1 MRPLADALVE
11 TNDPVAAARAAGLR
25 HVDDSQPGL
34 RRRRTGKKLRQGNRW
49 IEQFQILDVNGRV
62 VRDPE
67 HLARIRRLAIPPAW
81 RDVWICPQASGHIQ
95 ATGRDA
101 RGRKQYRY
109 HPHWREHRDQTKYE
123 KMIAFARALPA
134 IRRRVAADLQAPGLP
149 RRKVLATVV
158 RLLETTF
165 IRVGNE
171 EYARANRSFGLTTL
185 KDRHVSFG
193 GAEIR
198 FHFRGKS
205 GVFHEISIHDAA
217 IARTV
222 RRCRDLPGQEL
233 FQYLDEEGRP
243 AAIDSADVNEYI
255 RDIAGDEF
263 TAKDFRTWAGTVLAA
278 TALCAMGGPRS
289 PSKRDV
295 VRAIEQVARRLGNT
309 PSVCRKSY
317 VHPEVIGAFLDGS
330 LGGDAAF
337 ARALG
342 RARAAVLTT
351 AGVLALPAR
360 SDRDLRP
367 EEAAVVAL
375 LKRREAQSRRGGG
388 LEDQLRRSL
397 MSVGGRRR
405 GNGGYRGRL
414 RGLARGRRRRLS
426 K

>member
-1 MRPLADALVE
+1 MLADALVE
-11 TNDPVAAARAAGLR
+11 ANDPRAAARAAGLR

-34 RRRRTGKKLRQGNRW
+34 RRRPTGKKLRQGKRW
-49 IEQFQILDVNGRV
+49 VEQFQILDATGRV
-62 VRDPE
+62 VRDRE
-67 HLARIRRLAIPPAW
+67 QLERIRRLAIPPAW
-81 RDVWICPQASGHIQ
+81 RDVWICPHAAGHIQ

-101 RGRKQYRY
+101 RRRKQYRY
-109 HPHWREHRDQTKYE
+109 HARWREHRDETKYE

-134 IRRRVAADLQAPGLP
+134 IRRRVAADLRVP
-149 RRKVLATVV
+149 RLSRHKVLATVV

-193 GAEIR
+193 GAEVR
-198 FHFRGKS
+198 FHFCGKS

-233 FQYLDEEGRP
+233 FQYLDEDGQP
-243 AAIDSADVNEYI
+243 TTIDSADVNEYI

-278 TALCAMGGPRS
+278 TALGAMGGP

-309 PSVCRKSY
+309 PSVCRKCY

-330 LGGDAAF
+330 LARDASFTGAL
-337 ARALG
+337 ARASAG
-342 RARAAVLTT
+342 AITR
-351 AGVLALPAR
+351 AGVLALPVR
-360 SDRDLRP
+360 SNRDLRP
-367 EEAAVVAL
+367 EETAVLAL
-375 LKRREAQSRRGGG
+375 LKRRQAESRRGTR
-388 LEDQLRRSL
+388 LETQLRRSL
-397 MSVGGRRR
+397 RA
-405 GNGGYRGRL
+405 
-414 RGLARGRRRRLS
+414 ARVARQ
-426 K
+426 